1 MTPSTS
7 GPLLGTSGGSS
18 RTPSALTGRTPGTTR
33 TLRSSTL
40 KRDSSTANLDK
51 EPHPTNSKRAL
62 LSSTLTAASTERQLA
77 SLQTT
82 NHSLTSKLRETEH
95 ELASVQR
102 DRRFLADREK
112 AEREAREESEKK
124 WEEERKKHMGELKA
138 LREALAKSDE
148 NLERVRTE
156 ARKMRDELG
165 RARAEVDRKDLE
177 IGRVKKEA
185 DDVKDELRSTKGRL
199 RDVEKEKEEL
209 EDRVGK
215 ESEEVV
221 ERIAREIEERY
232 TKEMEDERT
241 AMEETLEEALK
252 EKDAEIDDLR
262 ATVNEQQKE
271 WTKMEDYAETLEKKL
286 ADANSRLADN
296 EKLKN
301 EALAV
306 AAKAIGKQASESEMD
321 VDSAP
326 SSSQPVP
333 TQPMPSTPSRPSGT
347 ETLSSMSLASP
358 SSASRFAREAISSRL
373 ATPRRSSIS
382 TYNNSPLRRQS
393 SLFSPGT
400 SNLSTPLK
408 ISLIKKDPDA
418 EALGPHLASL
428 TNHLRKVESEN
439 VKLRA
444 ELGVL
449 RGKDESI
456 QVLKEENTSL
466 QSRIKRQEKEI
477 EKLVKAS
484 TMSSPSLPSS
494 SSRPTSSPTSPRS
507 VQETNELAKLR
518 LEHANL
524 LEKFG
529 EVKAEL
535 TGLKNAA
542 QTPGPSAP
550 KAPEPSES
558 KVEEP
563 TDDEAQITQ
572 RRLRLR
578 EREIEALKKELEFAK
593 GMMDSY
599 ATELQLTTPNAGLG
613 SSSTPLNELNS
624 QRVIQLEALLEQAK
638 TENTKLRDEVET
650 LLAEKKGTV
659 PVDSINADLSRI
671 NELQTK
677 VTALESTITEHLA
690 TIDNLEQELF
700 ELRGEIAGGRHVPPN
715 VRILKSTEGAPG
727 DHLAAST
734 STSQVGS
741 ESDDLVPKETLMSA
755 LREGKRLQEELERR
769 EKRLQR
775 LKEIFNSKSVE
786 FREAVGALLGI
797 KLAFYPNGQVRITSL
812 YDMTATFVFSPNKDD
827 LKMQLIGVGTDDGPP
842 QDWRENLPNWTSYWI
857 EQEQCIPGF
866 LATVTLEVYDK
877 WKSQQGGHG

>member
-1 MTPSTS
+1 MLIYEEHYRELMY
-7 GPLLGTSGGSS
+7 GWVKGIFGAYEGIEFFFLN
-18 RTPSALTGRTPGTTR
+18 GR
-33 TLRSSTL
+33 
-40 KRDSSTANLDK
+40 KR
-51 EPHPTNSKRAL
+51 
-62 LSSTLTAASTERQLA
+62 
-77 SLQTT
+77 
-82 NHSLTSKLRETEH
+82 
-95 ELASVQR
+95 ELIVR
-102 DRRFLADREK
+102 DRQFLADHEK
-112 AEREAREESEKK
+112 AKREAREESEKK
-124 WEEERKKHMGELKA
+124 WEEERKKHMGELKT
-138 LREALAKSDE
+138 LREALAKLDE
-148 NLERVRTE
+148 NLERVRME

-199 RDVEKEKEEL
+199 RDIEIEKEGL

-215 ESEEVV
+215 EREE
-221 ERIAREIEERY
+221 
-232 TKEMEDERT
+232 
-241 AMEETLEEALK
+241 
-252 EKDAEIDDLR
+252 
-262 ATVNEQQKE
+262 
-271 WTKMEDYAETLEKKL
+271 
-286 ADANSRLADN
+286 
-296 EKLKN
+296 
-301 EALAV
+301 
-306 AAKAIGKQASESEMD
+306 
-321 VDSAP
+321 
-326 SSSQPVP
+326 
-333 TQPMPSTPSRPSGT
+333 PMPSTPSRPSGT

-358 SSASRFAREAISSRL
+358 SSASRIAREAISSRL
-373 ATPRRSSIS
+373 ATPRHSSIS

-408 ISLIKKDPDA
+408 ISIIKKDPDA

-444 ELGVL
+444 GLGVL

-484 TMSSPSLPSS
+484 TMSSPSLHSS
-494 SSRPTSSPTSPRS
+494 SSRPTSSPASPRS

-638 TENTKLRDEVET
+638 MENTKLRDEVET

-741 ESDDLVPKETLMSA
+741 ETDDLVPKETLMSA